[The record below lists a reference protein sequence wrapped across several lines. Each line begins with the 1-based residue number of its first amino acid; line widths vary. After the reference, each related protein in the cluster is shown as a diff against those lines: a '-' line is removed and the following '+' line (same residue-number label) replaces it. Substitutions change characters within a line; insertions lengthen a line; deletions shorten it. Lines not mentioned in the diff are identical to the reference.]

1 MLIRLKPKALLAAQ
15 LFCGRLVA
23 IIIVSAVIYT
33 LVIAYRNEF
42 MHSFRKREATKN
54 ARNVTIIVVT
64 PTYKRKERIGD
75 MLRKKPAHFRLSQTL
90 SHIRNLHWIVV
101 EDGNST
107 AEVIRRLLN
116 RSNIPYVY
124 LATTTAPGMPK
135 RGWTQRNLALQ
146 YLREN
151 YSPDTDG
158 VLYFADDDNSY
169 DVRLFD
175 NYIRKVKRLGIWPVG
190 LVGGAWVEAPRV
202 DKKGKVEGWDV
213 LFAPRREFATDM
225 AGFGLHIKELFRVKN
240 ATFEKCTKTAGFG
253 PESCFLTQFGF
264 KKKDAE
270 PFGLNEIPK
279 DILVWHTKTSE
290 SRGSGPLRGFVI
302 E

>member
-1 MLIRLKPKALLAAQ
+1 
-15 LFCGRLVA
+15 
-23 IIIVSAVIYT
+23 
-33 LVIAYRNEF
+33 
-42 MHSFRKREATKN
+42 
-54 ARNVTIIVVT
+54 
-64 PTYKRKERIGD
+64 
-75 MLRKKPAHFRLSQTL
+75 
-90 SHIRNLHWIVV
+90 
-101 EDGNST
+101 
-107 AEVIRRLLN
+107 
-116 RSNIPYVY
+116 
-124 LATTTAPGMPK
+124 MPK